1 MTGATLFWVGLS
13 ALGYVYLGYPLLL
26 ALFAHLLRRRP
37 QPGDGAFFVSMIVA
51 AHNEAEVIEAKL
63 RNALDLDYSRDRLEL
78 IVVSDASD
86 DGTDEIVAKH
96 QGVVLIRQEQRGGK
110 SAALN
115 RGAEAARGKIL
126 VFSDANSMFAPD
138 ALLRLTAPLA
148 DPRVGA
154 VSGALHY
161 EADATGSGEGLYWR
175 YEQMVK
181 ALESKCGRLVGANGA
196 IYAIRRSLYPH
207 LRPLDVNDFR
217 VPYQALLE
225 GMSVVLVPDAI
236 AVERAAPT
244 VGGEL
249 ARKVRIM
256 SRALPMFFRLLPSTL
271 TAGRPFVAWQL
282 VSHKLLREIQ
292 GVFFIAMLGGAIWA
306 SVAEGAVGWPALI
319 VQMVGYGLGAMGW
332 LFSPLRRLLPI
343 QLATYVTMIAVASV
357 WALVRWAT
365 GGNRATWERTER
377 E

>member
-1 MTGATLFWVGLS
+1 MTGATLFLIGLG

-37 QPGDGAFFVSMIVA
+37 QPGDGAFSISMIIA
-51 AHNEAEVIEAKL
+51 AYNEAEVIEAKL
-63 RNALDLDYSRDRLEL
+63 RNALDLDYPRDRLQV

-86 DGTDEIVAKH
+86 DRTDDIVAKH
-96 QGVVLIRQEQRGGK
+96 QGIVLIRQEQRGGK

-115 RGAEAARGKIL
+115 RGAEVARGEIL

-138 ALLRLTAPLA
+138 ALRRLTAPLA
-148 DPRVGA
+148 EPRVGA

-161 EADATGSGEGLYWR
+161 EADAAGSGEGLYWR

-181 ALESKCGRLVGANGA
+181 ALESKCGRLLGANGA

-217 VPYQALLE
+217 VPYQALLQ

-236 AVERAAPT
+236 AIERAAPT

-256 SRALPMFFRLLPSTL
+256 SRALPMFFRLLPRTL

-292 GVFFIAMLGGAIWA
+292 GLFFIAMLA
-306 SVAEGAVGWPALI
+306 GAVSASAAGAPLGWPALI
-319 VQMVGYGLGAMGW
+319 AQMVGYGLGTMGW
-332 LFSPLRRLLPI
+332 LFSPLRRMLPV

-357 WALVRWAT
+357 WALARWLT
-365 GGNRATWERTER
+365 GGNRAIWERTER